1 MELGNLQQYRSL
13 EGYKN
18 SNPYKGNASE
28 AVPAH
33 RPDDRNV
40 TTIKY
45 NEEYLSHEKL
55 TLNYTTK
62 DGDSF
67 SFDYE
72 KIQYQRSSLETKTRN
87 PLQIGLNDEDKDKIK
102 KEMKELYD
110 LVKENMVKELMK
122 SLGFENKNKVKSE
135 KAEDIEAGSN
145 AEIPGLPEYWNAENT
160 SQRIFEFAISF
171 HSLSEQDTEGYYK
184 MMREAI
190 ISGYDEAIGE
200 IGETSDEVSALSQRT
215 LELALEKLD
224 AWAEEQGVNVESAL
238 NEENTGLDITA

>member
-1 MELGNLQQYRSL
+1 MELGNVQQYRSL

-18 SNPYKGNASE
+18 SNPYNGNASV
-28 AVPAH
+28 AVPAN
-33 RPDDRNV
+33 RPDDRNITSV
-40 TTIKY
+40 KY

-72 KIQYQRSSLETKTRN
+72 KIKYQRSSFEAKTEN
-87 PLQIGLNDEDKDKIK
+87 PLQIGLNEEDKEQIK

-122 SLGFENKNKVKSE
+122 SLGFENKNKLKNE
-135 KAEDIEAGSN
+135 KVEDVENSKN
-145 AEIPGLPEYWNAENT
+145 TEIPGLPEYWNAENT

-184 MMREAI
+184 MMRDAI

-200 IGETSDEVSALSQRT
+200 IGEVSDEVSALSQRT

-224 AWAEEQGVNVESAL
+224 SWAEEQGVNVESVL
-238 NEENTGLDITA
+238 NEENNGLDITA